1 MIGSTTEG
9 PDMST
14 DDFEQNTVAKHEAD
28 QLHNAT
34 LVIEEGKA
42 QASNGFLMIGSA
54 LSLVAKEKLWVD
66 HYKDFGEYCTS
77 VNISRSHAYKLV
89 GIWDRFGDKAKG
101 IQVHRLSKLLPFR
114 VTEQVDEDTLLAQAR
129 DLNPGAF
136 QALLQ
141 ELKGKT
147 PSDGDCKHDGEIHSY
162 CAKCRKRMG

>member
-1 MIGSTTEG
+1 MNLPQT
-9 PDMST
+9 
-14 DDFEQNTVAKHEAD
+14 D

-101 IQVHRLSKLLPFR
+101 IQVHRLSKLLPFKGN
-114 VTEQVDEDTLLAQAR
+114 DEELLEQAR
-129 DLNPGAF
+129 ELNPGAF
-136 QALLQ
+136 QARLQ
-141 ELKGKT
+141 ELKGKPT
-147 PSDGDCKHDGEIHSY
+147 NDGDCKHDGAIHSY
-162 CAKCRKRMG
+162 CSICRKRVS

>member
-1 MIGSTTEG
+1 MTEG

-14 DDFEQNTVAKHEAD
+14 DDFEQNTVAKYEAD

-34 LVIEEGKA
+34 LVIEAGKT

-66 HYKDFGEYCTS
+66 HYKDFGEFCTS
-77 VNISRSHAYKLV
+77 VNISRSHSYKLIA
-89 GIWDRFGDKAKG
+89 IWDRFGDKAKG
-101 IQVHRLSKLLPFR
+101 IQVHRLSKLLPFKGN
-114 VTEQVDEDTLLAQAR
+114 DEELLEQAR

-136 QALLQ
+136 ADLIR
-141 ELKGKT
+141 EKKGKT

-162 CAKCRKRMG
+162 CAKCRKRMA